1 MKKYI
6 KKLIILLIII
16 AIIITLL
23 CVKVNATTKGV
34 VTEEIVNVRQ
44 TPSKEAKIVMYVSV
58 NDKVEILEKDGDWYK
73 IKYKNKEGYVF
84 SDFIKVDE
92 EVKNKSEE
100 TVSNTEQKT
109 YLAAGS
115 NVKITPNIAS
125 INLYTTTEDIDI
137 NILERINEWSY
148 ISVNNLKG
156 WVRNESIKDNTDQED
171 TQIQEQCKGYSVH
184 GSSHRSRRSDL

>member
-58 NDKVEILEKDGDWYK
+58 NDKVEILEKDEF
-73 IKYKNKEGYVF
+73 NF
-84 SDFIKVDE
+84 
-92 EVKNKSEE
+92 
-100 TVSNTEQKT
+100 
-109 YLAAGS
+109 
-115 NVKITPNIAS
+115 
-125 INLYTTTEDIDI
+125 
-137 NILERINEWSY
+137 
-148 ISVNNLKG
+148 
-156 WVRNESIKDNTDQED
+156 
-171 TQIQEQCKGYSVH
+171 
-184 GSSHRSRRSDL
+184 